1 MVQCVT
7 FSWTD
12 FTENFKFQGFF
23 FYYNFPPK
31 RYFGSTDNIWSLI
44 WCCTEFT
51 FDLMKTLLGVL
62 SNQNQPLTL
71 SHSWWDTDCRESSN
85 VVSLPEP
92 DNWVDGFNCSKRNW
106 AGTERLFPKLCL
118 NEAWDFKLV
127 WLKTH
132 LKKWEILWLKSY
144 FFFIW
149 LILLPDLSDE
159 MSFSNMDLTGFLNWS
174 SVSCSK
180 RDGEQN
186 RVQRDT
192 DWLWFFTWCVVIS
205 VGAQTS
211 RGQQRRRA
219 HSKKT
224 RKRSDH
230 GAVTSRPRS
239 DLTRQSAELN
249 GLDFS
254 LINTDKQKWI
264 SNVWRTYD

>member
-1 MVQCVT
+1 MASANPANQSPGEAEAEIAVKRRFIGEKKKLKRETQHRK
-7 FSWTD
+7 
-12 FTENFKFQGFF
+12 KFREKISGINDDVSGFF

-51 FDLMKTLLGVL
+51 FDLMKTLGVL

-132 LKKWEILWLKSY
+132 LK
-144 FFFIW
+144 
-149 LILLPDLSDE
+149 
-159 MSFSNMDLTGFLNWS
+159 
-174 SVSCSK
+174 
-180 RDGEQN
+180 
-186 RVQRDT
+186 
-192 DWLWFFTWCVVIS
+192 
-205 VGAQTS
+205 
-211 RGQQRRRA
+211 
-219 HSKKT
+219 
-224 RKRSDH
+224 
-230 GAVTSRPRS
+230 
-239 DLTRQSAELN
+239 
-249 GLDFS
+249 
-254 LINTDKQKWI
+254 
-264 SNVWRTYD
+264 